1 MTDKS
6 DEKRWVRQ
14 LVRLE
19 TLMDVVYALTIWRLF
34 QLLPRPMPMEDET
47 RSVWEL
53 FSDDPRSVLMV
64 AIGMVIVIIYWM
76 QNNLLF
82 GHLERT
88 DSKHTALSILQI
100 FCLLLF
106 LYAIRLGT
114 NYEAATDLRVFES
127 LTALLVGIPSY
138 WAWRHAKYK
147 GKLVSPSL
155 SKKDADAI
163 SVRILAEPITAAITI
178 PFAFFTP
185 VLWEVAWF
193 SYPLILRA
201 LRVKQDL
208 L

>member
-19 TLMDVVYALTIWRLF
+19 TLMDVVYALIIWRLF
-34 QLLPRPMPMEDET
+34 LLLPRPMENET
-47 RSVWEL
+47 RSVWEV
-53 FSDDPRSVLMV
+53 FSDNPWSVLTV
-64 AIGMVIVIIYWM
+64 AIGIIIVIIYWM

-114 NYEAATDLRVFES
+114 TYEAAADLRVFES
-127 LTALLVGIPSY
+127 LTAMLVGIPSY

-147 GKLVSPSL
+147 GKLISPSL

-163 SVRILAEPITAAITI
+163 SIRILAEPITAAVTI

-185 VLWEVAWF
+185 ILWEVAWF

-201 LRVKQDL
+201 LRVKQDML
-208 L
+208 

>member
-1 MTDKS
+1 MTDKA

-14 LVRLE
+14 LFRLE

-34 QLLPRPMPMEDET
+34 LLLPRPKARDDET

-53 FSDDPRSVLMV
+53 FSNDPQSVLTV
-64 AIGMVIVIIYWM
+64 AIGIVIVIIYWM

-106 LYAIRLGT
+106 LYSIRLGT

-147 GKLVSPSL
+147 GKLISPSL

-163 SVRILAEPITAAITI
+163 SVRILAEPITAAVTI
-178 PFAFFTP
+178 PLAFFGP

-201 LRVKQDL
+201 LRVKQDIL
-208 L
+208 

>member
-1 MTDKS
+1 
-6 DEKRWVRQ
+6 
-14 LVRLE
+14 
-19 TLMDVVYALTIWRLF
+19 MDVVYALTIWRLF
-34 QLLPRPMPMEDET
+34 LLLPRPRENET

-53 FSDDPRSVLMV
+53 FSDDPQSVLTV
-64 AIGMVIVIIYWM
+64 AIGVIIVIIYWM

-106 LYAIRLGT
+106 LYSIQLGT

-147 GKLVSPSL
+147 GKLISPSL

-163 SVRILAEPITAAITI
+163 SVRILAEPITAAVTI
-178 PFAFFTP
+178 PLAFFGP

-201 LRVKQDL
+201 LRVKQDIL
-208 L
+208 

>member
-1 MTDKS
+1 MTDKA

-14 LVRLE
+14 LFRLE

-34 QLLPRPMPMEDET
+34 LLLPRPKENET

-53 FSDDPRSVLMV
+53 FSDDTQSVLTV
-64 AIGMVIVIIYWM
+64 AIGIVIVIIYWT

-106 LYAIRLGT
+106 LYSIRLGT
-114 NYEAATDLRVFES
+114 NYDAATDLRVFES

-147 GKLVSPSL
+147 GKLISPSL

-163 SVRILAEPITAAITI
+163 SIRILAEPITAAVTI
-178 PFAFFTP
+178 PLAFFGP

-201 LRVKQDL
+201 LRVKQDIL
-208 L
+208 

>member
-19 TLMDVVYALTIWRLF
+19 TLMDVVYALAIWRLF
-34 QLLPRPMPMEDET
+34 QLLPRPMEDET
-47 RSVWEL
+47 RTLWEV
-53 FSDDPRSVLMV
+53 FTDNPRPVLTV

-114 NYEAATDLRVFES
+114 NYEAAADLRLFES
-127 LTALLVGIPSY
+127 VTALMVGILAY

-147 GKLVSPSL
+147 GKLISPSL
-155 SKKDADAI
+155 SKKEADAI

-185 VLWEVAWF
+185 VLWEVAWL
-193 SYPLILRA
+193 SYPLISRA
-201 LRVKQDL
+201 LRVKQDIL
-208 L
+208 